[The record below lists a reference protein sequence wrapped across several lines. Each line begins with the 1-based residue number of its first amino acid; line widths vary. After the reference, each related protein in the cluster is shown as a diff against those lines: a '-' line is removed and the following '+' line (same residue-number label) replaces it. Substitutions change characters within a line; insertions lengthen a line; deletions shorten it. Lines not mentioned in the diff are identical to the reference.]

1 MTNISLNIL
10 AIFLVDIHVIYTNNK
25 NNGKNVWKLWCNCEM

>member
-10 AIFLVDIHVIYTNNK
+10 AIFLVDIHVIYTNN
-25 NNGKNVWKLWCNCEM
+25 NGKNVWKLWCNCEM